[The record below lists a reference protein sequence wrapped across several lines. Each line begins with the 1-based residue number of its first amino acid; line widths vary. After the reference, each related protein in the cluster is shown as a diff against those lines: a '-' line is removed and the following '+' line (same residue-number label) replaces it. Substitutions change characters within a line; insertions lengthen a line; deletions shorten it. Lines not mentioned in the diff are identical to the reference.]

1 MPRPGFESIRRSAE
15 EHDRWYAEAAAEGT
29 NFSEWARRK
38 LNEPSQL
45 ARLQAEAQAQAER
58 VARLQ
63 AQVDRMA
70 DDLATFQEF
79 FRARR
84 AGTPP
89 IPQPET
95 VPDDWEG
102 QSDYQYK
109 PKEAK

>member
-1 MPRPGFESIRRSAE
+1 MPREGFESIRRSKE
-15 EHDRWYAEAAAEGT
+15 ERERWYAEAAAEGT

-45 ARLQAEAQAQAER
+45 ARLQAEANAQAER

-84 AGTPP
+84 AGEPP
-89 IPQPET
+89 IPQPESVT
-95 VPDDWEG
+95 EGWEG
-102 QSDYQYK
+102 QSGYQH
-109 PKEAK
+109 KEAK